1 METQP
6 PSEQP
11 PSRSE
16 LPITLFLVIGS
27 GVGICWATMSFLPSI
42 KLVGFDDTNKEL
54 EHI

>member
-16 LPITLFLVIGS
+16 LPITLFLDIGS
-27 GVGICWATMSFLPSI
+27 GLGITFATMSFLPCI
-42 KLVGFDDTNKEL
+42 KLVVFDDTNKEL
-54 EHI
+54 EPI